1 MTKYRVIYSYFSEI
15 VTVDEPTTDY
25 GGILDLAI
33 DQLERDGKMGVFVTD
48 EDIERDGITD
58 DMYIIGGNHGL
69 NLYHGGN
76 FMIEQIN
83 E

>member
-25 GGILDLAI
+25 GMILDLAI
-33 DQLERDGKMGVFVTD
+33 DQLEEAGKMGAFVPD
-48 EDIERDGITD
+48 EDIECDGITD
-58 DMYIIGGNHGL
+58 DMYITGGNHGL

-76 FMIEQIN
+76 FIIERVD